1 MNSNDGW
8 CVGAAGKRISEEE
21 GNYPLMPSS
30 TNVAVW
36 VGAKSVSEEVDG
48 VCSSVFSSSCVGGG
62 LEQLSMNM
70 QAQSVCSRCEVSS
83 VINTRLELVI
93 TPRWFLSEAVVRAAC
108 TLTTS
113 SMLPAVGCVGVD
125 AQLALVASTSV
136 GVRSGF

>member
-1 MNSNDGW
+1 MWAVAVRS
-8 CVGAAGKRISEEE
+8 SEEE
-21 GNYPLMPSS
+21 GAFSLMPSS

-62 LEQLSMNM
+62 LEQLNLNM
-70 QAQSVCSRCEVSS
+70 QVQSVCSRCEVSG
-83 VINTRLELVI
+83 VVNTRLELVI
-93 TPRWFLSEAVVRAAC
+93 TPRWFLSEVVVRGAC